1 MVALPL
7 FGRSRDSLLSF
18 LPRIRAW
25 MSAAERASL
34 ELVVALLELVVALLE
49 LVVALLALVVALLEL
64 VVVLPLFGRSR
75 DIDSLLSFRAR
86 IRAWMSAAERVS
98 SPVWSGRPPC
108 STPYSVTH
116 SSAAKPATC
125 TSPSKKRGVV
135 KASCQTKNAATPT
148 FKNAATQRSIV
159 AKLIPEV
166 RGGDLA
172 GTLLLWARACLPRI
186 PAWSVIADEI
196 SAALGAMV
204 GALWPRG
211 SWADEPSAGAFAL
224 CAAAAATAGLDAVF
238 ASSSLS
244 LLSCRSCSSGVA
256 DPQKNAAIFARCAS
270 SGLGAGLRLAKGDGL
285 RLAEGDP
292 LPTGRAVRRPSKFF
306 LVLRRAICPRQFACT
321 VVAAF
326 DVFIRRARALLEK
339 DMRRSFRLSARLAR
353 KDRTLW
359 IGLGDRSPASEASLP
374 LCRGND
380 TMPRAPRA
388 LPCGSLQVCWSLA
401 SFDAREGLTQPAAA
415 VKRVPGFRASR
426 APYKLNRVLTHMNPA
441 GHGVMWR
448 QGNELAQR
456 HQACA
461 ATRGRTEVDPR
472 DAEVRLHGDEQ
483 RELGHDETGALRA
496 GVPTRRVPQEAVGV
510 VVAPLARGPQ
520 CAARLVESERAWLG
534 LGLGLGMGLGLGL
547 G

>member
-49 LVVALLALVVALLEL
+49 LVVALLEL
-64 VVVLPLFGRSR
+64 VVVLSLFGRSR
-75 DIDSLLSFRAR
+75 DVDSLLSFRAR

-98 SPVWSGRPPC
+98 SPVWSGRAPC
-108 STPYSVTH
+108 STPYSVAH

-125 TSPSKKRGVV
+125 TSPSKRHGVV
-135 KASCQTKNAATPT
+135 KANCHTKNAATPT

-211 SWADEPSAGAFAL
+211 SWADEHSAGAFAL

-244 LLSCRSCSSGVA
+244 LFSCRSCSSGVA

-292 LPTGRAVRRPSKFF
+292 LPTGSAVWRPSKFF

-326 DVFIRRARALLEK
+326 DVLIRRARALLEK

-359 IGLGDRSPASEASLP
+359 IGLGDRSPASEASLLP

-388 LPCGSLQVCWSLA
+388 ALWILLQVLWVCKFGETFRSARGELTE
-401 SFDAREGLTQPAAA
+401 SSGREG
-415 VKRVPGFRASR
+415 
-426 APYKLNRVLTHMNPA
+426 
-441 GHGVMWR
+441 
-448 QGNELAQR
+448 
-456 HQACA
+456 
-461 ATRGRTEVDPR
+461 
-472 DAEVRLHGDEQ
+472 
-483 RELGHDETGALRA
+483 ETGSAVSCDLRP
-496 GVPTRRVPQEAVGV
+496 GHPIK
-510 VVAPLARGPQ
+510 
-520 CAARLVESERAWLG
+520 
-534 LGLGLGMGLGLGL
+534 
-547 G
+547 